1 MDKREAVL
9 DIFRGALD
17 TVLPVN
23 LIREALRLEGDDL
36 VVEGK
41 RYRLDDYRRIFIFGS
56 GKASLEMAKAA
67 ETILGERVSGG
78 LVVGNYEDQSLRRV
92 RTYASSHPIPT
103 EKSIEAAEML
113 SSSLASLDDGD
124 LYLYLLSGGNSAL
137 VEKPIPPVTLGEIQ
151 EMIKLLL
158 NCGAPIE
165 EMNMVRKHLSTVKGG
180 RLGRFARARGIV
192 LVVSDV
198 IGDDLEAIG
207 SAPLFCDSS
216 SYQDVAAIFS
226 RYELWENVPASIASI
241 IKKGLLGEIEET
253 PKQPSPLIDHFI
265 IGSNLKLL
273 VKGKERAQALGFKT
287 AIMTSRLRGEA
298 REAAKA
304 VLSLGEEIA
313 NTGNPFAPP
322 VCLLFGGETTVTVR
336 GRGRGGRNQE
346 MCLSLLK
353 EMKGDPRFCFLSAG
367 TDGIDGASDA
377 AGAVV
382 DKESY
387 RIARELSLNFDTYLG
402 QNNSY
407 EFLKKTGDLIIT
419 GPTGT
424 NVIDMSI
431 LIVTKD
437 NGL

>member
-1 MDKREAVL
+1 VLCNGETNTYFPEAVL
-9 DIFRGALD
+9 YCDHDAADARPETPKPGDPVFRS
-17 TVLPVN
+17 VRN
-23 LIREALRLEGDDL
+23 LI
-36 VVEGK
+36 
-41 RYRLDDYRRIFIFGS
+41 
-56 GKASLEMAKAA
+56 
-67 ETILGERVSGG
+67 
-78 LVVGNYEDQSLRRV
+78 VGNNRQALAA
-92 RTYASSHPIPT
+92 AS
-103 EKSIEAAEML
+103 AAAGELGFHVLTL
-113 SSSLASLDDGD
+113 SSS
-124 LYLYLLSGGNSAL
+124 
-137 VEKPIPPVTLGEIQ
+137 
-151 EMIKLLL
+151 
-158 NCGAPIE
+158 
-165 EMNMVRKHLSTVKGG
+165 
-180 RLGRFARARGIV
+180 
-192 LVVSDV
+192 
-198 IGDDLEAIG
+198 
-207 SAPLFCDSS
+207 
-216 SYQDVAAIFS
+216 
-226 RYELWENVPASIASI
+226 
-241 IKKGLLGEIEET
+241 
-253 PKQPSPLIDHFI
+253 
-265 IGSNLKLL
+265 
-273 VKGKERAQALGFKT
+273 
-287 AIMTSRLRGEA
+287 LRGEA